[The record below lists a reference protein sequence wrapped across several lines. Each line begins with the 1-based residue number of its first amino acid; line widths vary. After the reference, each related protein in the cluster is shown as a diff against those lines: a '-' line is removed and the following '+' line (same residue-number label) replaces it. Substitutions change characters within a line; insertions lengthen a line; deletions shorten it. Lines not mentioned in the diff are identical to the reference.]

1 VDALI
6 NKLDKQP
13 EISQIL
19 TSGVSSAE
27 KMLQVQKL
35 LGLPIDNTL
44 KEAAKSVSQ
53 VSKWERL
60 AAVDTAAGGTDGSLG
75 NLFMALTGGA
85 LGGPLG
91 YVGGQMA
98 SKAISVAGKPNRA
111 LALLSGLERAN
122 VFVEKAVTKAS
133 EAMYRG
139 IITGVSGQGGKILAG
154 KTDSGSKMKFK
165 SFGPVYQSYQK
176 LTDPTTRQGIIAQAT
191 ESLSEA
197 PQIQAAVAK
206 RMDQAA
212 QLLVES
218 LPVRVQVASLTPN
231 AVPAQAFT
239 AAEKGRFI
247 RMTQVIDSPLEWME
261 NVSRGVMPSPL
272 EVKAFSTLYPGV
284 YQQIKEKIEDS
295 LLETKIP
302 LSPQQA
308 AYLKVFLGAGQNPQD
323 IQDTQGKLY
332 SPANKP
338 KPSSGSPA
346 TPNGKVLEMLM
357 TSSERAQYR

>member
-1 VDALI
+1 
-6 NKLDKQP
+6 
-13 EISQIL
+13 
-19 TSGVSSAE
+19 
-27 KMLQVQKL
+27 
-35 LGLPIDNTL
+35 
-44 KEAAKSVSQ
+44 
-53 VSKWERL
+53 
-60 AAVDTAAGGTDGSLG
+60 
-75 NLFMALTGGA
+75 
-85 LGGPLG
+85 
-91 YVGGQMA
+91 
-98 SKAISVAGKPNRA
+98 
-111 LALLSGLERAN
+111 
-122 VFVEKAVTKAS
+122 
-133 EAMYRG
+133 MYRG